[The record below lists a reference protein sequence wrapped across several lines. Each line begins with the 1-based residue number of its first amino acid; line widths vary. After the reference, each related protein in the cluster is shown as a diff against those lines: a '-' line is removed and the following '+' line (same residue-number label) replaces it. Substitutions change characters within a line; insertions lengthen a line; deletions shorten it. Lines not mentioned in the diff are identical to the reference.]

1 MEKLKTF
8 AMVHQAQILGVLVLS
23 VLILGYKVFVP
34 QKR

>member
-8 AMVHQAQILGVLVLS
+8 AVVHQAQILAVLTLG
-23 VLILGYKVFVP
+23 LIVVAYKVFIP